1 MLKVVAK
8 NYADL
13 NHLEEIVSLCRE
25 LVEITRGEEGCISYG
40 VYQDAEHPELLT
52 MIEEWKSREDLDNHL
67 HAEHFTRIVPQL
79 GKLMMRPADM
89 NVYEQII

>member
-13 NHLEEIVSLCRE
+13 NQLDKILSLCRE
-25 LVEITRGEEGCISYG
+25 LVEITRGEKGCISYG

-52 MIEEWKSREDLDNHL
+52 MIEEWKSREDWTPT
-67 HAEHFTRIVPQL
+67 FTPGILPGSCRSW
-79 GKLMMRPADM
+79 AC
-89 NVYEQII
+89 